1 MRIFS
6 MHKYSYAVLAL
17 CFFSFILWVI
27 YQANTGQQNVFF
39 QLVAA
44 IPYGD
49 KLGHF
54 CLFGFLTLLV
64 NFSLNFKT
72 LRLGS
77 SQLYLGSILV
87 STFVIVEELSQ
98 FFIPSRTLDPLDLLA
113 DFVGIMTFSLLSVYL
128 QKSLEA

>member
-1 MRIFS
+1 
-6 MHKYSYAVLAL
+6 MHKYSYVALAL

-27 YQANTGQQNVFF
+27 YQANTGQQTVFF

-54 CLFGFLTLLV
+54 CLFGLLTLLV

-72 LRLGS
+72 LRLGFT
-77 SQLYLGSILV
+77 QLYLGSVLV

-98 FFIPSRTLDPLDLLA
+98 FFIPNRTLDPLDLLA
-113 DFVGIMTFSLLSVYL
+113 DFVGILTFSLLSVYF
-128 QKSLEA
+128 QKSLEE